1 MKNINGFFTA
11 RREEIKER
19 VKSAIIIIV
28 AVIILTACR
37 SAFGYAQFKTEFKK
51 LYISAHTSQ
60 EFKDLVFKSSCAIC
74 HDQNEKKPS
83 GTLNKKFRNPYGEAL
98 DELLDKADKKD
109 KEKIREALK
118 AIESRK
124 APDSDKTFGELIDSN
139 QLPYPYKE
147 ETKKKEQEVYI
158 DW

>member
-1 MKNINGFFTA
+1 MKILNGFFTT
-11 RREEIKER
+11 RKEEL
-19 VKSAIIIIV
+19 KSAIIFIV
-28 AVIILTACR
+28 IVIILTACR
-37 SAFGYAQFKTEFKK
+37 SAFGYTQFKTGFKK
-51 LYISAHTSQ
+51 LYISAHTPQ
-60 EFKDLVFKSSCAIC
+60 EFKDLVFKASCAIC

-98 DELLDKADKKD
+98 DELLGKADKGN
-109 KEKIREALK
+109 KEKIYEALK

-147 ETKKKEQEVYI
+147 ETNKKEQEVYI

>member
-11 RREEIKER
+11 WREEIKT
-19 VKSAIIIIV
+19 AIILIV
-28 AVIILTACR
+28 VVIVLTAC
-37 SAFGYAQFKTEFKK
+37 SSVFGYAQFKTQFKK
-51 LYISAHTSQ
+51 LYVSAHTPKA
-60 EFKDLVFKSSCAIC
+60 FKNLVFKASCAIC

-98 DELLDKADKKD
+98 DELLDKADKGN

-118 AIESRK
+118 TIESQK
-124 APDSDKTFGELIDSN
+124 ALDSDKTFGELIDSN

-147 ETKKKEQEVYI
+147 ETNKKEQEVRI

>member
-1 MKNINGFFTA
+1 MKILNGFFTT
-11 RREEIKER
+11 RKEEL
-19 VKSAIIIIV
+19 KSAIIFIV
-28 AVIILTACR
+28 IVIILTACR
-37 SAFGYAQFKTEFKK
+37 SAFGYTQFKTGFKK
-51 LYISAHTSQ
+51 LYVSAHTPQ
-60 EFKDLVFKSSCAIC
+60 EFKDLVFKASCAIC

-98 DELLDKADKKD
+98 DELLGKADKGN
-109 KEKIREALK
+109 KEKIYEALK

-147 ETKKKEQEVYI
+147 ETNKKEQEVYI

>member
-1 MKNINGFFTA
+1 MKILNGFFTA
-11 RREEIKER
+11 WREEIKTT
-19 VKSAIIIIV
+19 IILV
-28 AVIILTACR
+28 VVVVILTAC
-37 SAFGYAQFKTEFKK
+37 SSVFGYAQFKTQFKK
-51 LYISAHTSQ
+51 LYVSAHSPQ
-60 EFKDLVFKSSCAIC
+60 EFKDLVFIANCAIC
-74 HDQNEKKPS
+74 HDQDEKKVN
-83 GTLNKKFRNPYGEAL
+83 GTLNKKFRNPYGKVL
-98 DELLDKADKKD
+98 NELLGKADKTN

-147 ETKKKEQEVYI
+147 ETNKKEQEVRI